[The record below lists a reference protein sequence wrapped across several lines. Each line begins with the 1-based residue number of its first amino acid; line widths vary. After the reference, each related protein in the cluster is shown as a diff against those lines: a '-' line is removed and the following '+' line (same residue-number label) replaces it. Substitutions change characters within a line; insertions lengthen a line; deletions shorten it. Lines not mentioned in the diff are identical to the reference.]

1 MTAKRLN
8 LFIFLI
14 SLLLFAF
21 ALDRYYRLRDSYYEE
36 YLRYKE
42 VMLLLDNYQTRQ
54 KVMVDENFIRQSLS
68 QVGAELSSFKQAQIG
83 YEIKARNLRGENIP
97 RLVYNLESQGIEI
110 LSFKA
115 VDNTGQGFYEVE
127 LRIR

>member
-8 LFIFLI
+8 LYIFLI
-14 SLLLFAF
+14 SLLLFGF
-21 ALDRYYRLRDSYYEE
+21 ALDRYHKLRDSYYEE

-42 VMLLLDNYQTRQ
+42 VMLLLNNYQTRQ
-54 KVMVDENFIRQSLS
+54 KATIEENFIRQSLS
-68 QVGAELSSFKQAQIG
+68 QVGADPLSFKQAQMG

-97 RLVYNLESQGIEI
+97 RLIYSLESQGIEI
-110 LSFKA
+110 LGFKA